1 MMSRL
6 GYDVITPG
14 ERELRPGLATLMA
27 LYAKHPEI
35 QVVSANL
42 QDKSGRRIFPEYTI
56 VERGGVRFGITGTTG
71 AVYYESNRKQNLQAK
86 DDFTFESSEAALRRV
101 VAELKPKC
109 DVIVALLH
117 EQVSDGM
124 DLVTKVPGVD
134 IAIAGNAPGIVPV
147 PEQLGGTLY
156 VRPGS
161 RGQYVYKLPISVD
174 KSAKKIVE
182 FAGDA
187 KLLDEKVPKEAEI
200 DFVVAKWDNE
210 FKARNKP
217 AAAAAPTHK

>member
-1 MMSRL
+1 MMARL

-14 ERELRPGLATLMA
+14 ERELRYGLQDMKA

-35 QVVSANL
+35 KVVSANI
-42 QDKSGRRIFPEYTI
+42 QDKSGRRIFPQYTI
-56 VERGGVRFGITGTTG
+56 IERGGVRFGITGTMG
-71 AVYYESNRKQNLQAK
+71 AVYYDSNMKQNLQAK

-101 VAELKPKC
+101 VAELETQC

-124 DLVTKVPGVD
+124 DLVTKVPGID

-147 PEQLGGTLY
+147 PEQLGGTLFI
-156 VRPGS
+156 RPGS
-161 RGQYVYKLPISVD
+161 RGQYVYKLPLSVD
-174 KSAKKIVE
+174 KAAKKIVE
-182 FAGDA
+182 FAGDP
-187 KLLDEKVPKEAEI
+187 KLLDEKIPKEADI

-217 AAAAAPTHK
+217 ATAAAPTHK